1 MLYQLRD
8 LEDGVLECR
17 GTVGH
22 IGTRLPYHVSLCS
35 SSQPTKYFL
44 IQYVISASQQP
55 VRYNSMPRESKQG
68 SGVIS
73 GFCCCCCFKTE
84 SDYGDQTGLPLRDPR
99 ELGSKPRTT
108 TPDTTTPDTVEFVAN
123 ATGVQRLGT
132 RLESESSNPIMPVS

>member
-1 MLYQLRD
+1 M
-8 LEDGVLECR
+8 LECR

-44 IQYVISASQQP
+44 IQYVISAS
-55 VRYNSMPRESKQG
+55 VRYNSMPRVSKQG

-99 ELGSKPRTT
+99 ELGSKPCTTTPDTTTPDTT

>member
-1 MLYQLRD
+1 VLYQLRD

-44 IQYVISASQQP
+44 IQYVISAS